1 MSSEIVMY
9 IFVNKDLKM
18 TSGKV
23 AGQVGHGV
31 GMIYENIND
40 QSESLRELFLQW
52 QNSSRTK
59 VVLKATLSE
68 MLEIMTFFRGELV
81 QDLGRTQI
89 NPGSYTVLCLYP
101 KSKDDTL
108 NKFKLY

>member
-1 MSSEIVMY
+1 MVETVMY

-31 GMIYENIND
+31 GMIYENLHIQSMHIKESFLKW
-40 QSESLRELFLQW
+40 QSEARA
-52 QNSSRTK
+52 K
-59 VVLKATLSE
+59 IVLKASLEE
-68 MLEIMTFFRGELV
+68 MLEIMNSFRGELI

-89 NPGSYTVLCLYP
+89 DPGSYTVLCLYP
-101 KSKDDTL
+101 KNKDNTFA
-108 NKFKLY
+108 NFKLY

>member
-1 MSSEIVMY
+1 MY

-31 GMIYENIND
+31 GMIYENLCNQSTYVKESFLKW
-40 QSESLRELFLQW
+40 QSESRA
-52 QNSSRTK
+52 K
-59 VVLKATLSE
+59 IVLKASLEE
-68 MLEIMTFFRGELV
+68 MLEIMNSFRGELI

-89 NPGSYTVLCLYP
+89 EPGSYTVLCLYP
-101 KSKDDTL
+101 KIKD
-108 NKFKLY
+108 NSFVQFKLY